1 MLSYADVCRRMPT
14 YADVCCRM
22 LTYADVCRRMR
33 KRADQTDAE
42 LEREERLADVEGK
55 LRTCKLDL
63 ATEKQARMLTYA
75 HVHVCSRMLTYA
87 DASCA
92 PASSISLRRS
102 RRVCSRMLTYAAA
115 YAARMLKYA
124 DVCCAYTARM
134 LTYADV

>member
-1 MLSYADVCRRMPT
+1 
-14 YADVCCRM
+14 
-22 LTYADVCRRMR
+22 MR
-33 KRADQTDAE
+33 KHADQTDAE
-42 LEREERLADVEGK
+42 LEREERMADAEGK

-75 HVHVCSRMLTYA
+75 HVCCAYA

-102 RRVCSRMLTYAAA
+102 RHVCSRMLTYAAA
-115 YAARMLKYA
+115 YAARK
-124 DVCCAYTARM
+124 